1 MRNRLKIL
9 LLMLGGASAAQAHVM
24 LSPSS
29 AKPGAH
35 LTVQVEVGHGCSG
48 APTTALRIHIPAGV
62 TATPQPKPGWTAG
75 LEKTADGGRV
85 AVWQGGS
92 LAADKP
98 DNFALMLTLPRTP
111 GTLTFPATQICDQTR
126 VEWNSPASGGANP
139 GHPAPV
145 LTVSPTP
152 PARPMAMP
160 GMANMPP
167 M

>member
-1 MRNRLKIL
+1 MRNRLTILFL
-9 LLMLGGASAAQAHVM
+9 LLAGAAQAHVM

-29 AKPGAH
+29 ARPGAQ

-48 APTTALRIHIPAGV
+48 APTTELQVHIPASV
-62 TATPQPKPGWTAG
+62 TAAVPQPKPGWTAA
-75 LEKTADGGRV
+75 LEKAADGGRV
-85 AVWQGGS
+85 AVWRGGR

-98 DNFALMLTLPRTP
+98 DTFALMLALPRAP
-111 GTLTFPATQICDQTR
+111 GQLRFPATQICGQTR
-126 VEWNSPASGGANP
+126 VEWNTPAPGAVP

-145 LTVSPTP
+145 LSVSPT
-152 PARPMAMP
+152 PMAMP

>member
-1 MRNRLKIL
+1 MRNRLTIL
-9 LLMLGGASAAQAHVM
+9 LLMLAGTAQAHVM

-48 APTTALRIHIPAGV
+48 SPTTALRVQIPQSV
-62 TATPQPKPGWTAG
+62 TAATPQPKQGWKAA
-75 LEKTADGGRV
+75 LEKTPDGGRV
-85 AVWQGGS
+85 AVWQGGK

-98 DNFALMLTLPRTP
+98 DSFALTLTLPSAP
-111 GTLTFPATQICDQTR
+111 GPLRFPATQTCEQGQVD
-126 VEWNSPASGGANP
+126 WNAAASNPAAA

-145 LTVSPTP
+145 LTVSP
-152 PARPMAMP
+152 APMAMP

>member
-1 MRNRLKIL
+1 MRTKLTILFL
-9 LLMLGGASAAQAHVM
+9 LLGGAAQAHVM

-29 AKPGAH
+29 ATPGAQ

-48 APTTALRIHIPAGV
+48 APTTGLQVHIPPSV
-62 TATPQPKPGWTAG
+62 TAATPQPKPGWTAA
-75 LEKTADGGRV
+75 LEKAADGGRV

-92 LAADKP
+92 LAADRP
-98 DNFALMLTLPRTP
+98 GLFALALSLPRTAGP
-111 GTLTFPATQICDQTR
+111 LRFPVTQICGQTR
-126 VEWNSPASGGANP
+126 VEWNTPASGAAA

-145 LTVSPTP
+145 LNVSPTP
-152 PARPMAMP
+152 VKMP